1 MQCDNPKI
9 VHHLPHI
16 FDRWD
21 VSSLSFNIGKN
32 ECQKY
37 LFVPE
42 VEGVYERHFCLE
54 EWAVFRWGA
63 IVLWANMVLKM
74 FVSIQWSNSEASLQL
89 LWLAKWWSNI
99 EIDGIWIVKNGCEW
113 VKLRVDQTNILLG
126 KGAKVRGRPVLE
138 VGTDSIEWWHSCKVH
153 EISGEKLFYLESH
166 GIDTKTAEQML
177 LEWEIMNHLMIISTD
192 YENIRTNI
200 LWRLL

>member
-16 FDRWD
+16 FDRGD

-54 EWAVFRWGA
+54 EGAVFRGGA
-63 IVLWANMVLKM
+63 IVLGANMVLKM
-74 FVSIQWSNSEASLQL
+74 FVSIQGSNSEASLQL
-89 LWLAKWWSNI
+89 LGLAKGGSNI
-99 EIDGIWIVKNGCEW
+99 EIDGIGIVKNGCEG

-138 VGTDSIEWWHSCKVH
+138 VGTDSIEGGHSCKVH

-177 LEWEIMNHLMIISTD
+177 LEGEIMNHLMIISTD

-200 LWRLL
+200 LGRLL